1 MTRLRDDRRPTEPRG
16 GAIRRGLA
24 LALTAVALGTP
35 IAGMFVVMW
44 PFLLAWTRIAANGIK
59 IIGAAIV
66 SGLIGI
72 GLAAHIY
79 SDRRI
84 RS

>member
-1 MTRLRDDRRPTEPRG
+1 MTRLSDDRQLIEPQG
-16 GAIRRGLA
+16 GAIRRWLA
-24 LALTAVALGTP
+24 FALTAVALGTP

-44 PFLLAWTRIAANGIK
+44 PFLLAWARIASNGIE

-72 GLAAHIY
+72 GLSAHIHR
-79 SDRRI
+79 DRGVRP
-84 RS
+84 